1 VTRQPGPGPG
11 GGRVPRRPGRRAGES
26 GTRGAILAAARAQF
40 AGRGYDGATIR
51 AIAAAAAVDPALVHH
66 FYGSKEQ
73 LFVAAMRLP
82 VVPSQVLTAALAP
95 GGRDPAVSLGVH
107 LVRTVLG
114 VWEREDVRGPF
125 LGLLRSALTSEQA
138 AGMLREFITEA
149 ILGPVAAAVA
159 GGQAGN
165 WAGGQ
170 AGGRIGGLA
179 GDQAGG
185 RIGGQAGGRAGGQA
199 GGQAGGRA
207 GGRIGGQAGDPAGG
221 TATAAERGEMA
232 GPGGPGGAAAVG
244 PDQVRL
250 EFRAAL
256 AASQMLGLALTR
268 YVLALGPVAAAS
280 ADDLAAAI
288 GPTLD
293 RYLAGQIGA
302 PGDTGGPG
310 DIRARR

>member
-1 VTRQPGPGPG
+1 MTRQPRPGPG

-66 FYGSKEQ
+66 FYGSKER

-107 LVRTVLG
+107 LVRTMLG

-149 ILGPVAAAVA
+149 ILGPVAAAA
-159 GGQAGN
+159 
-165 WAGGQ
+165 
-170 AGGRIGGLA
+170 A
-179 GDQAGG
+179 GD
-185 RIGGQAGGRAGGQA
+185 RAGD
-199 GGQAGGRA
+199 RA
-207 GGRIGGQAGDPAGG
+207 GDSAA
-221 TATAAERGEMA
+221 ATAADGGESA
-232 GPGGPGGAAAVG
+232 GGAGDSGGAGGPGAAVG
-244 PDQVRL
+244 PGAAAAAGPGQAPL

-280 ADDLAAAI
+280 VDDLAAAI
-288 GPTLD
+288 GPTLE
-293 RYLAGQIGA
+293 RYLAG
-302 PGDTGGPG
+302 DV
-310 DIRARR
+310 RARR